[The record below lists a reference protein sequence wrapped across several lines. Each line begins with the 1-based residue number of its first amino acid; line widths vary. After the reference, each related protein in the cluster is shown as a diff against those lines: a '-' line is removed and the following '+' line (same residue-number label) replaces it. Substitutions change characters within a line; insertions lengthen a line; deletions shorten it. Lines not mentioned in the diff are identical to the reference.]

1 MFLNLVVKP
10 KLAEMINRED
20 IKNGS
25 NIDVIKLINE
35 QLKSCLD
42 ENFIGSL
49 NNDGVF
55 SRISDLSIKISLL
68 YEFDCEKIFYFLND
82 SDRFSRNVDI
92 IEKTNVL
99 YEQISNEENRLEVIQ
114 NDNGSTDFKKYLDKL
129 EEKSF
134 CDFLSTKVKKISTQ
148 KFNKFYYSITESN
161 SKILKTL
168 TLSKK
173 EQEYAIL
180 KNNEQLIN
188 CEDTLLKS
196 ETKKPSKIDEI
207 SYSLNSV
214 KDFHSS
220 LNYKINEL
228 LKEDKLFFKN
238 FLINKV
244 ADISKRNLFEYNFL
258 LNVIYSSILHL
269 ENKRIR
275 LRNIFEFI
283 RNEKA

>member
-1 MFLNLVVKP
+1 MFLHLVVKP
-10 KLAEMINRED
+10 KLTEMINGDD

-42 ENFIGSL
+42 DNFIGSL

-134 CDFLSTKVKKISTQ
+134 CDFISTKVQKLSTQ
-148 KFNKFYYSITESN
+148 KYKKFYHGITESN

-173 EQEYAIL
+173 EQESAIL

-196 ETKKPSKIDEI
+196 ETKMSSRIAEI
-207 SYSLNSV
+207 SLNGI
-214 KDFHSS
+214 KDFHSL
-220 LNYKINEL
+220 LNQKINEL
-228 LKEDKLFFKN
+228 VKEDKLFFKN

-244 ADISKRNLFEYNFL
+244 GNISKRNLFEYNLL
-258 LNVIYSSILHL
+258 LNVIYSSIY
-269 ENKRIR
+269 
-275 LRNIFEFI
+275 
-283 RNEKA
+283 